1 MSKSLRNYPDVS
13 EVFDSAGADA
23 MRWFL
28 MASPILRGGNLVVTD
43 QGIRDTVRQVL
54 IPLWN
59 SWYFFSLYA
68 NAANGGTGYEAQ
80 SCLGRAGTL
89 GNPLARYPLAIGRAT
104 VCTPVNNAHLLCRL
118 LLARNNRV
126 YAITGPE

>member
-1 MSKSLRNYPDVS
+1 
-13 EVFDSAGADA
+13 

-68 NAANGGTGYEAQ
+68 NAANGGNGYEAQ
-80 SCLGRAGTL
+80 SCLGRADTL
-89 GNPLARYPLAIGRAT
+89 DNPLDRY
-104 VCTPVNNAHLLCRL
+104 
-118 LLARNNRV
+118 LLAKTRQHVEQMTRQMAASDIARARAPTRTFPHLPTPW
-126 YAITGPE
+126 YTPHLR